1 MFSVSFFKALM
12 FTIVNIS
19 SILKIVY
26 RCRHKIQLQLGGIIM
41 IRIII
46 LCLGVALIVFI
57 AWWFFGKHNVATENA
72 SVNSNKQSVD
82 IVVKGG
88 YSPEK
93 VILERGIPA
102 TLNFKRTD
110 SSSCLDHV
118 IFSDFGINQKLPQGK
133 TEPIK
138 IDTSKPGEYEWA
150 CSMNMF
156 HGKVIVK

>member
-1 MFSVSFFKALM
+1 
-12 FTIVNIS
+12 
-19 SILKIVY
+19 
-26 RCRHKIQLQLGGIIM
+26 M

-46 LCLGVALIVFI
+46 LCLGVALIAFI
-57 AWWFFGKHNVATENA
+57 AWWFFGKHNFATENA

>member
-1 MFSVSFFKALM
+1 
-12 FTIVNIS
+12 
-19 SILKIVY
+19 
-26 RCRHKIQLQLGGIIM
+26 M

-46 LCLGVALIVFI
+46 LCLGVALIAFI